1 MEQPEMTYRNLKWP
15 TMNKKWPETTYNEQE
30 TTWSNP
36 QQVRHN
42 LQQSE
47 LINNEQKNMQNH
59 HQQADFEII
68 LQYEAINSL
77 L

>member
-1 MEQPEMTYRNLKWP
+1 MTYKNLKWP

-36 QQVRHN
+36 QQIRHS
-42 LQQSE
+42 LQQPE
-47 LINNEQKNMQNH
+47 LFHNEQKNMQNH
-59 HQQADFEII
+59 HQQADFGII
-68 LQYEAINSL
+68 LHYEAISSL